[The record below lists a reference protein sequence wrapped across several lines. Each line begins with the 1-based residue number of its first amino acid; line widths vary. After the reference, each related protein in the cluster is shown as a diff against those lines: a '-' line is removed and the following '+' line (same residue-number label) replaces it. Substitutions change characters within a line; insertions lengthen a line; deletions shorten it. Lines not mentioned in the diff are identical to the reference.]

1 MTGAMAL
8 ELLIGV
14 KNGVQAR
21 LEMSYKESVEL
32 IQIKTCVSGDKIIL
46 HSSFYELSSLLLDT
60 A

>member
-1 MTGAMAL
+1 MAL

-32 IQIKTCVSGDKIIL
+32 IQIRTCVSGDKII

>member
-1 MTGAMAL
+1 MAL